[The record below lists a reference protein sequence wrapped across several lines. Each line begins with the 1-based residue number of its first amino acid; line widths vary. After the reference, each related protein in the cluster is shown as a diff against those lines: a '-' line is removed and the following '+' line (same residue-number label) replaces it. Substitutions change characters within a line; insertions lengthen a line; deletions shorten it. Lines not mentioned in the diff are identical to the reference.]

1 MENQPGNASMVRA
14 IIQMALSLNLKT
26 IAEGVEDI
34 ELDDFLRR
42 QNCQEAQGYYFS
54 RPLPAIE
61 FAHYVALSR
70 AHTGIRAA

>member
-1 MENQPGNASMVRA
+1 MVRA

-34 ELDDFLRR
+34 ELVDFLRR